1 MARKTGRHSTGVR
14 NPGFSE
20 MVTGL
25 FGGEAGRRPGG
36 ARARMPRTKGI
47 LSELYLPV
55 LVPAMLLV
63 FYGLVVVW
71 SASLTIEDASLPRQL
86 LGFFLGLFAAVFIWR
101 YDYRDLANYTN
112 VLLIADIVLF
122 ALPMVPGLGY
132 EAKGMTGWIQIPG
145 IGLRLQPSEV
155 MKLVTIYLMA
165 GLAAQYNGKIKS
177 FSEYAR
183 LCGMLLIPFLL
194 LLTQDL
200 GTSLIVLVA
209 GAAIIICAGAR
220 KEWVIPTVVL
230 IVVVAALAIFCSL
243 TPGLPDILKEYQ
255 LKRLTVFIDSS
266 VDPSGDGYNLQQAKI
281 AVGSGGFLGKGIGNA
296 SQAGQGFL
304 PEAHTDFVFALLAEE
319 FGFLGAVLLF
329 VLFGWLCFATIGLAQ
344 KIDAPFAKLVL
355 VGVVAMWSFQLLQN
369 VGMCIGIM
377 PITGIPLPFISYG
390 ASSMVVQMAAVG
402 MVQSVYRHRTKA
414 A

>member
-155 MKLVTIYLMA
+155 MC
-165 GLAAQYNGKIKS
+165 
-177 FSEYAR
+177 R
-183 LCGMLLIPFLL
+183 P
-194 LLTQDL
+194 
-200 GTSLIVLVA
+200 
-209 GAAIIICAGAR
+209 
-220 KEWVIPTVVL
+220 
-230 IVVVAALAIFCSL
+230 
-243 TPGLPDILKEYQ
+243 
-255 LKRLTVFIDSS
+255 
-266 VDPSGDGYNLQQAKI
+266 
-281 AVGSGGFLGKGIGNA
+281 
-296 SQAGQGFL
+296 
-304 PEAHTDFVFALLAEE
+304 
-319 FGFLGAVLLF
+319 
-329 VLFGWLCFATIGLAQ
+329 
-344 KIDAPFAKLVL
+344 
-355 VGVVAMWSFQLLQN
+355 
-369 VGMCIGIM
+369 
-377 PITGIPLPFISYG
+377 
-390 ASSMVVQMAAVG
+390 
-402 MVQSVYRHRTKA
+402 
-414 A
+414 